1 MSRTGRNRRE
11 RDRRNKD
18 RISQEQ
24 AIQEKHSRRE
34 MRKQKKEREK
44 VRKNPIKA
52 GLGWLFQIIVV
63 ILFAYIAVFFFGQS
77 RTNIGQAMNST
88 LSGGDVVLLNELSY
102 RFSGPSREDVISFKL
117 NGSEDTH
124 SYIRRVIGLPGETV
138 CIQDG
143 KIYID
148 GEVLEENYGYYLE
161 GKVMEGY
168 DFSEPVEVGED
179 EYFVLGDNRND
190 SLDSRKIGC
199 IPKTDIIGRAV
210 FRIYPFQNIG
220 TLE

>member
-1 MSRTGRNRRE
+1 
-11 RDRRNKD
+11 
-18 RISQEQ
+18 
-24 AIQEKHSRRE
+24 

-124 SYIRRVIGLPGETV
+124 LY
-138 CIQDG
+138 
-143 KIYID
+143 
-148 GEVLEENYGYYLE
+148 
-161 GKVMEGY
+161 
-168 DFSEPVEVGED
+168 
-179 EYFVLGDNRND
+179 
-190 SLDSRKIGC
+190 
-199 IPKTDIIGRAV
+199 KTCDRTAG
-210 FRIYPFQNIG
+210 
-220 TLE
+220 

>member
-1 MSRTGRNRRE
+1 MSRTGR
-11 RDRRNKD
+11 K
-18 RISQEQ
+18 SQ
-24 AIQEKHSRRE
+24 
-34 MRKQKKEREK
+34 RKGSKKQRSDFTGTGNTGKTQQKGNEETEKEREK

-124 SYIRRVIGLPGETV
+124 SYIRRVIGLPGET
-138 CIQDG
+138 IQIIDG
-143 KIYID
+143 MIYIN
-148 GEVLEENYGYYLE
+148 GSVYLE
-161 GKVMEGY
+161 TQGFPQMENAGMAAQ
-168 DFSEPVEVGED
+168 EITLGED
-179 EYFVLGDNRND
+179 EYFVLGDNRNQ
-190 SLDSRKIGC
+190 SEDSRFADMGNVKLE
-199 IPKTDIIGRAV
+199 DIEGKVWAV
-210 FRIYPFQNIG
+210 LSPSDHRG
-220 TLE
+220 LVK